1 MFGRFPSFEG
11 SLFNDLRQ
19 QVDEIFGTWSA
30 PAEIRSLP
38 RGSFPPI
45 NVGVTP
51 EKVDVYI
58 FAAGLDPK
66 SIDISLHQGLL
77 TVSGKR
83 DIAPDPKATH
93 YRQERFGGEFRRAVS
108 LPDDVNPD
116 QVTASYSDGVLHV
129 SVRRREVAKPRQIQ
143 IQ

>member
-1 MFGRFPSFEG
+1 MFDTFFDDFRRMQ
-11 SLFNDLRQ
+11 RQ
-19 QVDEIFGTWSA
+19 MDEIFGTWGA

-51 EKVDVYI
+51 EKVDVYL

-66 SIDISLHQGLL
+66 SIDISLHQSLL

-116 QVTASYSDGVLHV
+116 QVTASYRDGVLHV

>member
-1 MFGRFPSFEG
+1 MLDTFFDDFRRMQ
-11 SLFNDLRQ
+11 RQ
-19 QVDEIFGTWSA
+19 MDEIFGTWPA

-51 EKVDVYI
+51 EKVDVYL

-66 SIDISLHQGLL
+66 SIDISLHQNLL

-83 DIAPDPKATH
+83 DAAPDPKATY
-93 YRQERFGGEFRRAVS
+93 YRQERFSGEFRRAVS

-116 QVTASYSDGVLHV
+116 QVTASYRDGVLHV